1 MVQRL
6 MLVNAHLISQTPT
19 TRHLLRQTREKVTRT
34 RMALASRAR
43 QVSENRKQNFHM
55 EINGYTVKVALL
67 VLLQVI
73 DINTVTALPASRSL
87 VV

>member
-1 MVQRL
+1 
-6 MLVNAHLISQTPT
+6 
-19 TRHLLRQTREKVTRT
+19 
-34 RMALASRAR
+34 MALASRAR
-43 QVSENRKQNFHM
+43 QVSENRKQNLYM

-67 VLLQVI
+67 LLLLQVI

>member
-1 MVQRL
+1 
-6 MLVNAHLISQTPT
+6 
-19 TRHLLRQTREKVTRT
+19 
-34 RMALASRAR
+34 MALASRAR
-43 QVSENRKQNFHM
+43 QVSENRKQNLYM

-67 VLLQVI
+67 LLLLLQVI

>member
-1 MVQRL
+1 
-6 MLVNAHLISQTPT
+6 
-19 TRHLLRQTREKVTRT
+19 
-34 RMALASRAR
+34 MALASRAR

-67 VLLQVI
+67 LLLLQVI